1 MGAPWSLVC
10 SNMSKP
16 DWKAACWLP
25 RPRPWKQSEAHCR
38 TREEL
43 QPAEKLSSTATFGL
57 PQEVLFG
64 RLGSDPRQ
72 HRSAAEVTRQILTAS
87 RSMYADRRGRRAR

>member
-1 MGAPWSLVC
+1 MLAS
-10 SNMSKP
+10 S
-16 DWKAACWLP
+16 AASMETVG
-25 RPRPWKQSEAHCR
+25 KHGR

-43 QPAEKLSSTATFGL
+43 QPAEKLSSTTTFGL